1 MNILHQIMQAIG
13 RLAALLTLPGTLE
26 LAALTIAG
34 IFYTKRRKSVG
45 QVSCNRIAVLIPAHN
60 EEAGIGGVIGSL
72 QQCDQPDA
80 AVEIIVIADN
90 CADATAEHARRAGA
104 RVLERHNL
112 EQRGKGYALDF
123 AFTELECENFDAYL
137 IVDADTRVSVNF
149 LTAMHSAFVSGAVAV
164 QCGYR
169 VSNPGDSVRTRLMD
183 LALCGFNLLRPRGR
197 SRLGLSCGIYGNGF
211 GLTRQTI
218 ARVPYTATSV
228 VEDLEY
234 HIKLVEAGIRV
245 VFIGEVM
252 VLGEMPAQGNAVN
265 TQRARWEGGRILALR
280 EQAPKLLSGLMRGR
294 LRLLEPLLDLLLL
307 PLTFH
312 ITLLCFTLL
321 ADDVWTRVYSWLA
334 FSAVALHLVAAAFIS
349 GRGLRV
355 LRDLAIAPFYMLWK
369 LLLLPTIIL
378 QSKKQS
384 EWVRTARITERHA
397 K

>member
-1 MNILHQIMQAIG
+1 MNILHTLLHFAG
-13 RLAALLTLPGTLE
+13 WFAALVTLPGTLE

-34 IFYTKRRKSVG
+34 IFYTTRRMGTKNTD
-45 QVSCNRIAVLIPAHN
+45 CNRIAVLIPAHN
-60 EEAGIGGVIGSL
+60 EQAGISGVIGSL
-72 QQCDQPDA
+72 HECNLPYAEVD
-80 AVEIIVIADN
+80 IIVIADN

-123 AFTELECENFDAYL
+123 AFNELEGENYDAYL
-137 IVDADTRVSVNF
+137 IVDADTRASENF
-149 LTAMHSAFVSGAVAV
+149 LVAMHAAFASGAAAV

-197 SRLGLSCGIYGNGF
+197 ARLGLSCGIYGNGF

-218 ARVPYTATSV
+218 TRVPYTATSV

-245 VFIGEVM
+245 AYIGEAM
-252 VLGEMPAQGNAVN
+252 VLGEMPAQGNAVK
-265 TQRARWEGGRILALR
+265 TQRARWEGGRILALK
-280 EQAPKLLSGLMRGR
+280 EQAPRLLKDLLRGR

-321 ADDVWTRVYSWLA
+321 ASDTSMRLYSCVA
-334 FSAVALHLVAAAFIS
+334 FAVVALHLAAAAFIS

-355 LRDLAIAPFYMLWK
+355 LRDLAVAPFYMLWK
-369 LLLLPTIIL
+369 LFLLPTIFL

-384 EWVRTARITERHA
+384 EWVRTARITER
-397 K
+397 

>member
-1 MNILHQIMQAIG
+1 MNILYLISHFVG
-13 RLAALLTLPGTLE
+13 WLAALLTLPGTLE

-34 IFYTKRRKSVG
+34 MFYTTRRKVAKTMD
-45 QVSCNRIAVLIPAHN
+45 CNRIAVLIPAHN
-60 EEAGIGGVIGSL
+60 EQAGISGVIGSL
-72 QQCDQPDA
+72 HECELPYAEVD
-80 AVEIIVIADN
+80 IIVIADN

-104 RVLERHNL
+104 RVLVRHNL

-123 AFTELECENFDAYL
+123 AFTELVDENYDAYL
-137 IVDADTRVSVNF
+137 IVDADTRVSNNF
-149 LTAMHSAFVSGAVAV
+149 LVAMYSAFVSGAEAV

-211 GLTRQTI
+211 GLTRETI

-234 HIKLVEAGIRV
+234 HMKLVGSGICV
-245 VFIGEVM
+245 AFIGEAM
-252 VLGEMPAQGNAVN
+252 VLGEMPAQGNAVK
-265 TQRARWEGGRILALR
+265 TQRARWEGGRILALK
-280 EQAPKLLSGLMRGR
+280 EEAPRLLNDILRGR

-312 ITLLCFTLL
+312 ITLLCVTLL
-321 ADDVWTRVYSWLA
+321 ASNIWTRIYCIAA
-334 FSAVALHLVAAAFIS
+334 FAIVALHLVVASFIS
-349 GRGLRV
+349 GRGLHV
-355 LRDLAIAPFYMLWK
+355 LRDLAIAPLYMAWK
-369 LLLLPTIIL
+369 IFLVPALFL
-378 QSKKQS
+378 QARKNS
-384 EWVRTARITERHA
+384 EWVRTARISERHA